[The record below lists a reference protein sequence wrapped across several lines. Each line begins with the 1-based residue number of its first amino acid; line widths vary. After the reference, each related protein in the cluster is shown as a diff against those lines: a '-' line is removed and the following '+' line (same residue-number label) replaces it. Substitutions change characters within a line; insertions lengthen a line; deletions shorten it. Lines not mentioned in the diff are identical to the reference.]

1 MAIEY
6 IRQTTTTNQAYFNK
20 QLLNAVN
27 EIVNRVN
34 INFVKITT
42 ATYTIKIDD
51 LLVGMNVSQASAVTL
66 PLNPPIG
73 TNYIIKDISGNAS
86 NNNITVNAQSP
97 NLIEGSGSTV
107 INNNYGIRKLIYDGS
122 SKWLNI

>member
-42 ATYTIKIDD
+42 ATYTIKVDD

-66 PLNPPIG
+66 PLKPPIG

>member
-42 ATYTIKIDD
+42 ATYTIKVDD